1 MSQVKKEDRKRLAL
15 LLAVLQVMLV
25 FAVVPVSAA
34 DDTTTSGTCGIDGNG
49 DNLTWTLDSTG
60 TLTISGTGEMA
71 YYQQDSSSGE
81 IAPWRQYT
89 VKNVVITEGVTTIG
103 QYAFYGCD
111 ALESVSLPES
121 MLSFNNF
128 AFQNCTSLE
137 SITIPDKVWSI
148 GQAAFSDC
156 TALTSVT
163 ISNASKLQSIA
174 DSTFEDCTSLTSVT
188 IPSSATSIGERAFYG
203 CKALTGITIPA
214 SVTSI
219 GSYAFYGCSS
229 LESVTIPGT
238 KTIGESAF
246 WGCTSLTSVTLS
258 EGVTTIGE
266 SAFLSCNK
274 LTSVTI
280 PKSVK
285 SIGKNAFSYC
295 TGLTSL
301 TISEGVETIDES
313 AFSNCTG
320 LTNVTIPDSVSSLAY
335 FAFGGCT
342 QLKEVTLPANIETI
356 AGSTF
361 EKCSGLESVT
371 IPEKVKSIGTYAFYE
386 CTGLTSVTLSEGVT
400 TIGES
405 AFEECTSLPSITIP
419 KSVKSIEKF
428 AFWHCSSLKKVT
440 YNGTETEWKNI
451 SGYDSAFAN
460 LNVEMVYEG
469 DTAPIAS
476 GSCGDSLTWKLDSE
490 GTLTISGTGAMTD
503 YASLT
508 VPWSNYTINKVVI
521 DNGVTTIGHYAF
533 KDCSSLKSVTISDSV
548 TYIGGCAFQNCSS
561 LERVTIPASVTSIDI
576 NAFDGCSSLQN
587 VTYTGT
593 KEQWNAITIASG
605 NDDLKNATISYTG
618 GVIDATLYTLSGT
631 IEDFG
636 YFADR
641 SNVHSSTYEES
652 AKEGDNVWYCVYA
665 DDGYVLQ
672 QLEVGSELKSIG
684 QTFYSGYYVMGAEN
698 ATITAKFRPESD
710 DGFKIDYNSDLK
722 NGTISVDGTLVEAGE
737 TVTVTVKPNPG
748 YKLAS
753 LTGNYQVKG
762 GIENVVL
769 SEVGNGVYTFTMPPR
784 NVHLNVEFKIAQD
797 YGFQISEGNAYISSD
812 VEDIP
817 PTELADAEVTGIG
830 GAVDANDILK
840 KSGLEET
847 PEMVLLAEITV
858 TAADL
863 EAQTIS
869 FEVTPVAIILDSNWN
884 PVSVEITNDKLNGN
898 PITVKLPIPT
908 EMKDPEEIVHI
919 SDDGTKEYYTL
930 DGAKKFTIEELP
942 SGQHVA
948 VLQVT
953 HFSTFVMNGAHEHD
967 MELTGAKDATC
978 TKDGYTGDEVCK
990 TCGETITKGKTIPK
1004 LGHKTEV
1011 KNAKDATCTE
1021 NGYTGDKVCK
1031 TCGVTIEKGQT
1042 IPKLG
1047 HKTEVKNA
1055 KDATCTEDGYTGDKV
1070 CKTCGKTVETGKAIP
1085 AKGHTWDNGKVTQ
1098 KPTLTKEGVK
1108 TYTCTVC
1115 DKTKTERI
1123 EKLTTCDAGEDCP
1136 THNYKDVKFYQW
1148 YHLDVDYVVESG
1160 LMVGDGGGI
1169 FRPDNKLSRA
1179 EMVQILYNW
1188 AGKPEVTGSSKF
1200 SDVADGAWYAKPVI
1214 WATENGIV
1222 NGVGNGKFAPN
1233 DPVTREQLVAMLYR
1247 YAEKPEVSNALT
1259 DFADANKISDYAVDA
1274 VKWAVEQDIL
1284 RGDGSPRKLRP
1295 TDHAK
1300 RCEVAAMLHRYIG

>member
-1 MSQVKKEDRKRLAL
+1 MSQVKKKLGRGLAL

-34 DDTTTSGTCGIDGNG
+34 DDTTASGTCGIDGNG

-81 IAPWRQYT
+81 IAPWRQLN
-89 VKNVVITEGVTTIG
+89 VKKVVIEEGVITIG
-103 QYAFYGCD
+103 QYAFYGCE

-128 AFQNCTSLE
+128 AFEYCSSLK

-148 GQAAFSDC
+148 GQAAFSGC

-246 WGCTSLTSVTLS
+246 FGCTSLTSVTIS
-258 EGVTTIGE
+258 EGVETIGE

-451 SGYDSAFAN
+451 SGYDSAFTN
-460 LNVEMVYEG
+460 LNVEMVYGKVEL
-469 DTAPIAS
+469 IAS
-476 GSCGDSLTWKLDSE
+476 GSCSDSLTWKLDSE

-533 KDCSSLKSVTISDSV
+533 KDCSSL
-548 TYIGGCAFQNCSS
+548 
-561 LERVTIPASVTSIDI
+561 ERVTIPASVTSIDI

-605 NDDLKNATISYTG
+605 NDDLKNATITYTG

-762 GIENVVL
+762 GTENVVL

-797 YGFQISEGNAYISSD
+797 YGFQIFEGNAYISSD

-869 FEVTPVAIILDSNWN
+869 FEAKPVAMVLDLSTASGIPVKISN
-884 PVSVEITNDKLNGN
+884 DMLNGN

-919 SDDGTKEYYTL
+919 SDGGTKEYYTL
-930 DGAKKFTIEELP
+930 DGAKQFTIETLP
-942 SGQHVA
+942 SGQRVA

-978 TKDGYTGDEVCK
+978 TEDGYTGDEVCK
-990 TCGETITKGKTIPK
+990 TCGETIK
-1004 LGHKTEV
+1004 
-1011 KNAKDATCTE
+1011 
-1021 NGYTGDKVCK
+1021 
-1031 TCGVTIEKGQT
+1031 KGQT

-1055 KDATCTEDGYTGDKV
+1055 KDATCTKDGYTGDEV
-1070 CKTCGKTVETGKAIP
+1070 CKTCGETMETGKAIP
-1085 AKGHTWDNGKVTQ
+1085 AKGHTWDDGKVTQ
-1098 KPTLTKEGVK
+1098 KPTLTKEGIK

-1115 DKTKTERI
+1115 DETKTERI

-1136 THNYKDVKFYQW
+1136 THNYKDVKFSQW

-1214 WATENGIV
+1214 WAAENGVV

-1259 DFADANKISDYAVDA
+1259 DFADANKISGYAVDA

-1295 TDHAK
+1295 TDHAT
-1300 RCEVAAMLHRYIG
+1300 RSEVAAMLHRYIG